1 MKKPGEFQIVNHSVP
16 RLDGVVKV
24 TGGAVFTGDIVLP
37 NMAHAKL
44 LRSPYAHARILSV
57 NISAALGRAGVL
69 GVVTGADLEGLNPYY
84 GHSVKD
90 HPLLAID
97 KVRFAGEPVAAVMA
111 VDELTAFEAL
121 DDIAVKYE
129 ELTPVMNV
137 EEALSSNGIQIHE
150 QAYRAGSFRG
160 FEDPHASKPTNIC
173 QEVHF
178 EWGDVEAAFAG
189 ARQVVEGK
197 FYYPKVYAYA
207 MEAYTCVGD
216 VNDNRVTVYS
226 CAQHPFMVRDDL
238 ALVFGIPL
246 NRVRV
251 IVPYIGGG
259 YGSKSY
265 TKIEPLTAACSWYVK
280 RPVKLQLSVKEA
292 MLTTRGDSALIQI
305 RTATDENGKLIARE
319 AEFYLDTGAYAENSP
334 LVCRKLANRIVG
346 PYKIPNVKVSGS
358 AVYTNTAPASSLRG
372 FGAAHASFAGE
383 SQIDELADKLGLNP
397 VEFRLNNLAS
407 HGQCTHPNMSHG
419 SGADKKKIGALRPL
433 DADLI
438 SDVRLLEEVIGV
450 SEATPPNVGRA
461 LGCSASDAGAKP
473 VSSATVH
480 VYTDNSVSVLSGTT
494 ELGQGSHT
502 VLAQI
507 AAEEMGVALDKVQ
520 VIASDT
526 GSVPFDRSTG
536 ASRSTTI
543 MGRAVLEACQDAIQQ
558 IVKMAADLWD
568 TTPDRLTVLPN
579 GIAHGKRN
587 LTWGE
592 VLRQYF
598 DMSGFNIT
606 GRAYVRQHGD
616 LAELP
621 VFWEIGC
628 AGVEISVDEET
639 GKIRVE
645 RLATVGDVGLAINP
659 AMAEGQDLGAA
670 TMGLGFGL
678 FEELLYEG
686 QEMMIGSLLDYR
698 VPRFSDLPK
707 NIHLILAQR
716 QDGVGPYGAKGG
728 GEGALNPIPVS
739 LANSLYRATGVRIRE
754 LPLTP
759 ERVWRALQEA
769 RKDKQE
775 V

>member
-1 MKKPGEFQIVNHSVP
+1 M
-16 RLDGVVKV
+16 
-24 TGGAVFTGDIVLP
+24 T
-37 NMAHAKL
+37 
-44 LRSPYAHARILSV
+44 
-57 NISAALGRAGVL
+57 
-69 GVVTGADLEGLNPYY
+69 
-84 GHSVKD
+84 
-90 HPLLAID
+90 
-97 KVRFAGEPVAAVMA
+97 
-111 VDELTAFEAL
+111 
-121 DDIAVKYE
+121 
-129 ELTPVMNV
+129 V

-150 QAYRAGSFRG
+150 QAYTAGQFRG

-189 ARQVVEGK
+189 AGHVVEAK

-207 MEAYTCVGD
+207 METYTCVGD
-216 VNDNRVTVYS
+216 VSDNRVIVYS

-251 IVPYIGGG
+251 IVPYVGGG

-265 TKIEPLTAACSWYVK
+265 TKIEPLTAVCSWYVK

-305 RTATDENGKLIARE
+305 RTAADENGKLIARE
-319 AEFYLDTGAYAENSP
+319 AEIYLDTGAYAENSP
-334 LVCRKLANRIVG
+334 LVCRKVANRIVG
-346 PYKIPNVKVSGS
+346 PYKIPNVKVSAS

-372 FGAAHASFAGE
+372 FGAPQASFAGE

-397 VEFRLNNLAS
+397 VEFRLKNLAS
-407 HGQCTHPNMSHG
+407 HGQCTHPKMSRG
-419 SGADKKKIGALRPL
+419 SGADKKESGALRPL

-438 SDVRLLEEVIGV
+438 SDIRLLEEVIGV
-450 SEATPPNVGRA
+450 SEAAPPKVGRA

-480 VYTDNSVSVLSGTT
+480 VYTDDSVSVLSGTT
-494 ELGQGSHT
+494 ELGQGGHT

-507 AAEEMGVALDKVQ
+507 AAEEMGVALEKVQ

-568 TTPDRLTVLPN
+568 TTPGRLTVLPN
-579 GIAHGKRN
+579 GIAHGKRS

-628 AGVEISVDEET
+628 SGVEISVDEET

-728 GEGALNPIPVS
+728 GEGALNPIPVA

-775 V
+775 L